1 MNLDAMNACLKSTQ
15 VHGYQV
21 LREQRQPGQQV
32 APPPGQMTKP
42 DFANITHES
51 VGLCVPGHALI
62 RHLFRAASEAETSS
76 AGVLLAAPPA
86 PCIGFAPSVAAGPAA
101 GALVAGLSYG
111 AAAAASSVSLA
122 SFATVSAMGS
132 SLTERAQP
140 PEPLQLLAQAAA
152 PQLRLSRNVAE
163 SLASS
168 VGCSGEQPPPPSPPP
183 EFGHSPDRGGGGDPR
198 QNAGGRQR
206 EASPC
211 RKGGRR
217 QRVVSRQEW
226 EEQRRAKARE
236 HMRQKREQKRAEKEQ
251 AMQGLRSLADAAH
264 YVSPD

>member
-1 MNLDAMNACLKSTQ
+1 MW
-15 VHGYQV
+15 
-21 LREQRQPGQQV
+21 REQRQQERQV
-32 APPPGQMTKP
+32 PTSPGQMTKP

-62 RHLFRAASEAETSS
+62 RHLFRAASEAETCSE
-76 AGVLLAAPPA
+76 GVLAAPLA

-101 GALVAGLSYG
+101 GALVARLSYEAG
-111 AAAAASSVSLA
+111 AAASSVSLA
-122 SFATVSAMGS
+122 SFAAVSAMES
-132 SLTERAQP
+132 SLTERAP
-140 PEPLQLLAQAAA
+140 PLEPLRLLAQAAA
-152 PQLRLSRNVAE
+152 PQLRLSRNVDR
-163 SLASS
+163 SLSRS
-168 VGCSGEQPPPPSPPP
+168 VGRSEEQPPPPSPPP
-183 EFGHSPDRGGGGDPR
+183 EFGHSSDRGGGGDPS
-198 QNAGGRQR
+198 QNPGGRRR

-251 AMQGLRSLADAAH
+251 AMQALQSLADAAH
-264 YVSPD
+264 HVSPD